1 MLTKLY
7 CEINDFCK
15 NFIKEWHKELIGN
28 FDCQMGICEIM
39 TIVVQFHLSNM
50 RTFKHFYQILEKY
63 HKREFPTLLSYNRF
77 VEMMP
82 ITILPLMVFLKQCK
96 MGTNTGISFIDSTK
110 LRVCHNKRINSN
122 KVFKDIAKRGKD
134 STGWYY
140 GFKLHLVI
148 NEHGEIINFTFSPA
162 NVDDRKPVQ
171 ELLKNLKGKVYAD
184 KGYISE
190 ELAKALKNVQL
201 IARPRKNMKKEIF
214 DFDKIMLR
222 KRAIIETV
230 NDQLKNICQLEHSRH
245 RSPINFIVNAISSLV
260 AYSFKEKK
268 PSIFFNQKD
277 IKQNNPITI

>member
-15 NFIKEWHKELIGN
+15 KFIKEWNKNLIGN
-28 FDCQMGICEIM
+28 FTCEMSICEIM

-63 HKREFPTLLSYNRF
+63 HKREFPKLLSYNRF
-77 VEMMP
+77 VEIMP
-82 ITILPLMVFLKQCK
+82 ITILPLMVFLKHCR
-96 MGTNTGISFIDSTK
+96 MGKNTGISFIDSTK
-110 LRVCHNKRINSN
+110 LRVCHNRRIESN

-162 NVDDRKPVQ
+162 NVDDRKPVK
-171 ELLKNLKGKVYAD
+171 ELLKNVRGKVYAD
-184 KGYISE
+184 KGYISK
-190 ELAKALKNVQL
+190 ELAKSLKNVEL
-201 IARPRKNMKKEIF
+201 IARPRRNMKKEILN
-214 DFDKIMLR
+214 FDKVMLR

-245 RSPINFIVNAISSLV
+245 RSPFNFIVNAFACLV

-268 PSIFFNQKD
+268 PSIFFNTKD
-277 IKQNNPITI
+277 LYQNQSISI